1 LEGPFIVYN
10 EPDEAAVLRKWFS
23 HIKQCKPN
31 VYVSFNGDSFDW
43 PFIEARARFNN
54 MSLMRE
60 IGVRK
65 DTNGEYKARFA
76 SHMDALC
83 WVIRDS
89 YLPQGSH
96 GLKKV
101 TKAKLGYDPLE
112 LDPEDMLKFAQE
124 KPQVRFLIFQWIKID

>member
-1 LEGPFIVYN
+1 MYLCRFTTALGLL
-10 EPDEAAVLRKWFS
+10 VL
-23 HIKQCKPN
+23 C
-31 VYVSFNGDSFDW
+31 VYVSVAVSHLH
-43 PFIEARARFNN
+43 PPQ
-54 MSLMRE
+54 E

-65 DTNGEYKARFA
+65 DMSGEYKARFA

-124 KPQVRFLIFQWIKID
+124 KPQVRAAHALT

>member
-1 LEGPFIVYN
+1 
-10 EPDEAAVLRKWFS
+10 
-23 HIKQCKPN
+23 
-31 VYVSFNGDSFDW
+31 
-43 PFIEARARFNN
+43 
-54 MSLMRE
+54 MSMMRVFELVFFFPLPKILPRLLFLMPYIFLLLQE

-65 DTNGEYKARFA
+65 DANGEFKARFA

-112 LDPEDMLKFAQE
+112 LDPEDMLRFAQE
-124 KPQVRFLIFQWIKID
+124 KPQVC